1 MVRDGEVESEMKRI
15 CDSFVDGRRIETMKN
30 KGFIKQKGTIKTIE
44 GEDGDTIDC
53 VDIYQQPAF
62 DHPFLKN
69 HIIQMKPNSIPSSPK
84 ENSYQAELFQ
94 NWHKNGQ
101 CPEGT
106 VPIRRTQE
114 DEYTRGVK
122 WIPRRTQL
130 NHSFYD
136 ISNHEHAIVSFGV
149 AEIYGARAS
158 LNVWNPVVDDGE
170 FSLAQIWV
178 LAGPDEELNTIE
190 AGWKSDGYQST
201 GCFSLECPGF
211 VQVNKN
217 FSLDSPIE
225 PVSRYSAQQF
235 DIGITIYKSDG
246 YQSTGCFNLECPGFV
261 QVNKNFSLDFPIEP
275 VSRYSAQ
282 QFDIGITIYKEN
294 GKWWFQVQDQV
305 LGYWPGTIF
314 NYLVSSA
321 SRIEWGGEVYNA
333 ELGDHH
339 TRTQM
344 GSGHFGN
351 EGYGKASYF
360 RNIGYMDNS
369 GKFID
374 VETQS
379 LKKYATR
386 PSCYN
391 VEVANNT
398 NGGFGTH
405 FYFGGP
411 GYSTQCAN

>member
-1 MVRDGEVESEMKRI
+1 ML
-15 CDSFVDGRRIETMKN
+15 
-30 KGFIKQKGTIKTIE
+30 Q
-44 GEDGDTIDC
+44 
-53 VDIYQQPAF
+53 
-62 DHPFLKN
+62 
-69 HIIQMKPNSIPSSPK
+69 
-84 ENSYQAELFQ
+84 
-94 NWHKNGQ
+94 
-101 CPEGT
+101 
-106 VPIRRTQE
+106 
-114 DEYTRGVK
+114 
-122 WIPRRTQL
+122 
-130 NHSFYD
+130 
-136 ISNHEHAIVSFGV
+136 
-149 AEIYGARAS
+149 
-158 LNVWNPVVDDGE
+158 
-170 FSLAQIWV
+170 
-178 LAGPDEELNTIE
+178 
-190 AGWKSDGYQST
+190 
-201 GCFSLECPGF
+201 
-211 VQVNKN
+211 
-217 FSLDSPIE
+217 
-225 PVSRYSAQQF
+225 
-235 DIGITIYKSDG
+235 
-246 YQSTGCFNLECPGFV
+246 
-261 QVNKNFSLDFPIEP
+261 
-275 VSRYSAQ
+275 
-282 QFDIGITIYKEN
+282 EN

-374 VETQS
+374 VEAQS

-386 PSCYN
+386 SSCYN

>member
-1 MVRDGEVESEMKRI
+1 M
-15 CDSFVDGRRIETMKN
+15 
-30 KGFIKQKGTIKTIE
+30 
-44 GEDGDTIDC
+44 
-53 VDIYQQPAF
+53 
-62 DHPFLKN
+62 
-69 HIIQMKPNSIPSSPK
+69 
-84 ENSYQAELFQ
+84 
-94 NWHKNGQ
+94 
-101 CPEGT
+101 
-106 VPIRRTQE
+106 
-114 DEYTRGVK
+114 
-122 WIPRRTQL
+122 
-130 NHSFYD
+130 
-136 ISNHEHAIVSFGV
+136 SFGV
-149 AEIYGARAS
+149 GEIYGARAS

-190 AGWKSDGYQST
+190 AGW
-201 GCFSLECPGF
+201 
-211 VQVNKN
+211 
-217 FSLDSPIE
+217 
-225 PVSRYSAQQF
+225 
-235 DIGITIYKSDG
+235 
-246 YQSTGCFNLECPGFV
+246 
-261 QVNKNFSLDFPIEP
+261 
-275 VSRYSAQ
+275 
-282 QFDIGITIYKEN
+282 KEN

-374 VETQS
+374 VEARS

-391 VEVANNT
+391 VEVANNI
-398 NGGFGTH
+398 NGGFETH

>member
-1 MVRDGEVESEMKRI
+1 MYTHYS
-15 CDSFVDGRRIETMKN
+15 
-30 KGFIKQKGTIKTIE
+30 
-44 GEDGDTIDC
+44 ID
-53 VDIYQQPAF
+53 Q
-62 DHPFLKN
+62 
-69 HIIQMKPNSIPSSPK
+69 KPNSYPISTIPPH
-84 ENSYQAELFQ
+84 F
-94 NWHKNGQ
+94 
-101 CPEGT
+101 
-106 VPIRRTQE
+106 
-114 DEYTRGVK
+114 D
-122 WIPRRTQL
+122 
-130 NHSFYD
+130 
-136 ISNHEHAIVSFGV
+136 AIVFSDPV
-149 AEIYGARAS
+149 AS
-158 LNVWNPVVDDGE
+158 
-170 FSLAQIWV
+170 
-178 LAGPDEELNTIE
+178 
-190 AGWKSDGYQST
+190 GYWAMIQNDK
-201 GCFSLECPGF
+201 G
-211 VQVNKN
+211 
-217 FSLDSPIE
+217 
-225 PVSRYSAQQF
+225 
-235 DIGITIYKSDG
+235 
-246 YQSTGCFNLECPGFV
+246 
-261 QVNKNFSLDFPIEP
+261 
-275 VSRYSAQ
+275 
-282 QFDIGITIYKEN
+282 KEN

-351 EGYGKASYF
+351 EGYGKACYF
-360 RNIGYMDNS
+360 RNIGYLDNS

-374 VETQS
+374 VEAQS

>member
-1 MVRDGEVESEMKRI
+1 MAYVVNNKLECFI
-15 CDSFVDGRRIETMKN
+15 CFLFALSYVLGDSFVGGRRIETMKN

-44 GEDGDTIDC
+44 GEEGDTIDC

-84 ENSYQAELFQ
+84 ENTYQAELFQ

-114 DEYTRGVK
+114 DEDTRGVK

-149 AEIYGARAS
+149 GEIYGAHAS
-158 LNVWNPVVDDGE
+158 LNVWNPFVDDGE

-190 AGWKSDGYQST
+190 AGWKVTSP
-201 GCFSLECPGF
+201 E
-211 VQVNKN
+211 NKTKL
-217 FSLDSPIE
+217 FT
-225 PVSRYSAQQF
+225 F
-235 DIGITIYKSDG
+235 WTSDG

-261 QVNKNFSLDFPIEP
+261 QVNKNFSLDSPIEP

-374 VETQS
+374 VEAQS